1 MRHVVVGISQ
11 QEIESLNDID
21 IDKLELDDLKSDILI
36 DLYCDS
42 NKGEKMAFLID
53 LKSQSKR
60 IGVSKQD
67 IDGLFKGYE
76 IDYREALREQSNEYK
91 KKSKEI
97 NFRDLEYSEEY
108 IDYSGN
114 YYSGSWNVN
123 GSGQIVK
130 PITNPNSFETELVA
144 CSHPILPVRLYNNIQ
159 TGKEKVKLLFR
170 KGNSTWKDVVVDKSV
185 IASTNKITSLA
196 DYGIEVNSINA
207 KNLIMYL
214 ADMISYNITG
224 KGAMIETRVSTEKL
238 GWINGSF
245 LPYDSN
251 NIELDNQQ
259 QFIRCLTAI
268 NPVGNRDAWFN
279 LVRKIRN
286 SGRKEAL
293 FCIVCSLA
301 SVLINHFNA
310 LPFIFNLYGESGK
323 GKTVALMLAASVWAN
338 PDGNNY
344 IVDAKSTQ
352 TGLELTLGFLNHLPL
367 LVDDLA
373 QLKNKYD
380 DNLSEMIYALC
391 AGSSKVRAQKN
402 MELRTPSTWS
412 NVIVTNSEHP
422 MTSESM
428 SGGAINRVI
437 DVEIGDGYIF
447 EDGNAVVETIK
458 QNYGFLGKEFVEALK
473 NGGLEKV
480 KEFQKDFLQQIND
493 EAKKQGINKE
503 EKQVIPMSIILA
515 TDKLLDEEIFK
526 DGAILDFKEC
536 FGIIGTK
543 DMVSD
548 NEKAYLAILDTI
560 SANGGKF
567 WKSIQNGS
575 ICNNKVA
582 PADKNENWG
591 RLICANDDL
600 DDFIKVDII
609 KSKFDKICGEIGIPT
624 KHQLTWLEKNG
635 LLECEKGRRDKLV
648 KINGIPCRV
657 VRILLNKD
665 ETEEDEFV
673 ETEGLPFAF

>member
-1 MRHVVVGISQ
+1 MER
-11 QEIESLNDID
+11 
-21 IDKLELDDLKSDILI
+21 LEFQDLKSDILI
-36 DLYCDS
+36 DAYCDAS
-42 NKGEKMAFLID
+42 KSEKVSFLID
-53 LKSQSKR
+53 LKMQSKQL
-60 IGVSKQD
+60 GVSKQD
-67 IDGLFKGYE
+67 IDSLFKGYE
-76 IDYREALREQSNEYK
+76 LDYKEALKQQSKEYK
-91 KKSKEI
+91 LKSKEI
-97 NFRDLEYSEEY
+97 NFQDLALTEDY
-108 IDYSGN
+108 IDYAGN
-114 YYSGSWNVN
+114 YYSGSWSVN
-123 GSGQIVK
+123 NAGQIVK
-130 PITNPNSFETELVA
+130 PIVNPNSFETELVA

-170 KGNSTWKDVVVDKSV
+170 KGNSNWKEVVVDKSV

-196 DYGIEVNSINA
+196 DFGIEVNSINA

-214 ADMISYNITG
+214 ADMISRNITG

-245 LPYDSN
+245 LPYDSS

-268 NPVGNRDAWFN
+268 NPIGNRDTWFN
-279 LVRKIRN
+279 LVRKIRS

-352 TGLELTLGFLNHLPL
+352 TGLELMLGFLNHLPL

-422 MTSESM
+422 MTSETM

-447 EDGNAVVETIK
+447 HDGNAVVETIK
-458 QNYGFLGKEFVEALK
+458 QNYGFLGKEFVEVLK
-473 NGGLEKV
+473 NGGLERV
-480 KEFQKDFLQQIND
+480 KEFQKDFLQQINN
-493 EAKKQGINKE
+493 EAKKQGVNKE
-503 EKQVIPMSIILA
+503 EKQIIPMSIILA
-515 TDKLLDEEIFK
+515 TDRLLNEEIFK
-526 DGAILDFKEC
+526 DGAILDFQEC

-548 NEKAYLAILDTI
+548 NEKAYLEILDTI
-560 SANGGKF
+560 SANEGRF
-567 WKSIQNGS
+567 WKSVQNGS
-575 ICNNKVA
+575 ICNNKV
-582 PADKNENWG
+582 PPESKNESWG
-591 RLICANDDL
+591 RLISSSEECDAYV
-600 DDFIKVDII
+600 KVDII
-609 KSKFDKICGEIGIPT
+609 KSQFDKICTEIGIPT
-624 KHQLTWLEKNG
+624 RHELKWLEKNN

-657 VRILLNKD
+657 VRLLLEE
-665 ETEEDEFV
+665 ETEENEFV
-673 ETEGLPFAF
+673 TVESTPFNF

>member
-1 MRHVVVGISQ
+1 MER
-11 QEIESLNDID
+11 
-21 IDKLELDDLKSDILI
+21 LEFQDLKSDILI
-36 DLYCDS
+36 DAYCDAS
-42 NKGEKMAFLID
+42 KSEKVSFLID
-53 LKSQSKR
+53 LKMQSKQL
-60 IGVSKQD
+60 GVSKQD
-67 IDGLFKGYE
+67 IDSLFKGYE
-76 IDYREALREQSNEYK
+76 LDYKEALKQQSKEYK
-91 KKSKEI
+91 LKSKEI
-97 NFRDLEYSEEY
+97 NFQDLALTEDY
-108 IDYSGN
+108 IDYAGN
-114 YYSGSWNVN
+114 YYSGSWSVN
-123 GSGQIVK
+123 NAGQIVK
-130 PITNPNSFETELVA
+130 PIVNPNSFETELVA

-170 KGNSTWKDVVVDKSV
+170 KGNSNWKEVVVDKSV

-196 DYGIEVNSINA
+196 DFGIEVNSINA

-214 ADMISYNITG
+214 ADMISRNITG

-245 LPYDSN
+245 LPYDSS

-268 NPVGNRDAWFN
+268 NPIGNRDTWFN
-279 LVRKIRN
+279 LVRKIRS

-352 TGLELTLGFLNHLPL
+352 TGLELMLGFLNHLPL

-422 MTSESM
+422 MTSETM

-447 EDGNAVVETIK
+447 HDGNAVVETIK
-458 QNYGFLGKEFVEALK
+458 QNYGFLGKEFVEVLK
-473 NGGLEKV
+473 SGGLERV
-480 KEFQKDFLQQIND
+480 KEFQKDFLQQINN
-493 EAKKQGINKE
+493 EAKKQGVNKE
-503 EKQVIPMSIILA
+503 EKQIIPMSIILA
-515 TDKLLDEEIFK
+515 TDRLLNEEIFK
-526 DGAILDFKEC
+526 DGAILDFQEC

-548 NEKAYLAILDTI
+548 NEKAYLEILDTI
-560 SANGGKF
+560 SANEGRF
-567 WKSIQNGS
+567 WKSVQNGS
-575 ICNNKVA
+575 ICNNKV
-582 PADKNENWG
+582 PPESKNESWG
-591 RLICANDDL
+591 RLISSSEECDAYV
-600 DDFIKVDII
+600 KVDII
-609 KSKFDKICGEIGIPT
+609 KSQFDKICTEIGIPT
-624 KHQLTWLEKNG
+624 RHELKWLEKNN

-657 VRILLNKD
+657 VRLLLEE
-665 ETEEDEFV
+665 ETEENEFV
-673 ETEGLPFAF
+673 TVESTPFNF

>member
-1 MRHVVVGISQ
+1 MER
-11 QEIESLNDID
+11 
-21 IDKLELDDLKSDILI
+21 LEFQDLKSDILI
-36 DLYCDS
+36 DAYCDAS
-42 NKGEKMAFLID
+42 KSEKVSFLIN
-53 LKSQSKR
+53 LKMQSKQL
-60 IGVSKQD
+60 GVSKQD
-67 IDGLFKGYE
+67 IDSLFKGYE
-76 IDYREALREQSNEYK
+76 LDYKEALKQQSKEYK
-91 KKSKEI
+91 LKSKEI
-97 NFRDLEYSEEY
+97 NFQDLALTE
-108 IDYSGN
+108 DYVDYAGN

-123 GSGQIVK
+123 DAGQIVK
-130 PITNPNSFETELVA
+130 PIVNPNSFETELVA

-170 KGNSTWKDVVVDKSV
+170 KGNSNWKEVVVDKSV

-214 ADMISYNITG
+214 ADMISRNITG

-245 LPYDSN
+245 LPYDSS

-259 QFIRCLTAI
+259 QFLRCLTAI
-268 NPVGNRDAWFN
+268 NPVGNRDTWFN

-422 MTSESM
+422 MTSETM

-447 EDGNAVVETIK
+447 SDGNAVVETIK
-458 QNYGFLGKEFVEALK
+458 QNYGFLGKEFVEVLK

-503 EKQVIPMSIILA
+503 EKQIIPMSIILA
-515 TDKLLDEEIFK
+515 TDRLLNDEIFK
-526 DGAILDFKEC
+526 DGAILDFQEC

-548 NEKAYLAILDTI
+548 NEKAYLEILDTI
-560 SANGGKF
+560 SANEGRF
-567 WKSIQNGS
+567 WKSVQNGS
-575 ICNNKVA
+575 ICSNKVA
-582 PADKNENWG
+582 PESKNESWG
-591 RLICANDDL
+591 RLISSSEECDTY
-600 DDFIKVDII
+600 IKVDII
-609 KSKFDKICGEIGIPT
+609 KSQFDKICTEIGIPT
-624 KHQLTWLEKNG
+624 RHELKWLEKNS

-657 VRILLNKD
+657 VRILLEKEETD
-665 ETEEDEFV
+665 ENEFV
-673 ETEGLPFAF
+673 TTEGTPFNF

>member
-1 MRHVVVGISQ
+1 MVVGISQ
-11 QEIESLNDID
+11 QEIECLNDID
-21 IDKLELDDLKSDILI
+21 MERLEFQDLKSDILI
-36 DLYCDS
+36 DAYCDAS
-42 NKGEKMAFLID
+42 KSEKVSFLID
-53 LKSQSKR
+53 LKMQSKQL
-60 IGVSKQD
+60 GVSKQD
-67 IDGLFKGYE
+67 IDSLFKGYE
-76 IDYREALREQSNEYK
+76 LDYKEALKQQSKEYK
-91 KKSKEI
+91 LKSKEI
-97 NFRDLEYSEEY
+97 NFQDLALTEDY
-108 IDYSGN
+108 IDYAGN
-114 YYSGSWNVN
+114 YYSGSWSVN
-123 GSGQIVK
+123 NAGQIVK
-130 PITNPNSFETELVA
+130 PIVNPNSFETELVA

-170 KGNSTWKDVVVDKSV
+170 KGNSNWKEVVVDKSV

-196 DYGIEVNSINA
+196 DFGIEVNSINA

-214 ADMISYNITG
+214 ADMISRNITG

-245 LPYDSN
+245 LPYDSS

-268 NPVGNRDAWFN
+268 NPIGNRDTWFN
-279 LVRKIRN
+279 LVRKIRS

-352 TGLELTLGFLNHLPL
+352 TGLELMLGFLNHLPL

-422 MTSESM
+422 MTSETM
-428 SGGAINRVI
+428 SGGAINRVV
-437 DVEIGDGYIF
+437 DVEIGEGYIF
-447 EDGNAVVETIK
+447 AGGNAVV
-458 QNYGFLGKEFVEALK
+458 A
-473 NGGLEKV
+473 
-480 KEFQKDFLQQIND
+480 DD
-493 EAKKQGINKE
+493 
-503 EKQVIPMSIILA
+503 
-515 TDKLLDEEIFK
+515 
-526 DGAILDFKEC
+526 
-536 FGIIGTK
+536 
-543 DMVSD
+543 
-548 NEKAYLAILDTI
+548 YL
-560 SANGGKF
+560 S
-567 WKSIQNGS
+567 S
-575 ICNNKVA
+575 
-582 PADKNENWG
+582 
-591 RLICANDDL
+591 
-600 DDFIKVDII
+600 
-609 KSKFDKICGEIGIPT
+609 
-624 KHQLTWLEKNG
+624 
-635 LLECEKGRRDKLV
+635 
-648 KINGIPCRV
+648 
-657 VRILLNKD
+657 
-665 ETEEDEFV
+665 
-673 ETEGLPFAF
+673 

>member
-1 MRHVVVGISQ
+1 M
-11 QEIESLNDID
+11 NDID
-21 IDKLELDDLKSDILI
+21 MERLEFQDLKSDILI
-36 DLYCDS
+36 DAYCDAS
-42 NKGEKMAFLID
+42 KSEKVSFLID
-53 LKSQSKR
+53 LKMQSKQL
-60 IGVSKQD
+60 GVSKQD
-67 IDGLFKGYE
+67 IDSLFKGYE
-76 IDYREALREQSNEYK
+76 LDYKEALKQQSKEYK
-91 KKSKEI
+91 LKSKEI
-97 NFRDLEYSEEY
+97 NFQDLALTEDY
-108 IDYSGN
+108 IDYAGN
-114 YYSGSWNVN
+114 YYSGSWSVN
-123 GSGQIVK
+123 NAGQIVK
-130 PITNPNSFETELVA
+130 PIVNPNSFETELVA

-170 KGNSTWKDVVVDKSV
+170 KGNSNWKEVVVDKSV

-196 DYGIEVNSINA
+196 DFGIEVNSINA

-214 ADMISYNITG
+214 ADMISRNITG

-245 LPYDSN
+245 LPYDSS

-268 NPVGNRDAWFN
+268 NPIGNRDTWFN
-279 LVRKIRN
+279 LVRKIRS

-352 TGLELTLGFLNHLPL
+352 TGLELMLGFLNHLPL

-422 MTSESM
+422 MTSETM

-447 EDGNAVVETIK
+447 HDGNAVVETIK
-458 QNYGFLGKEFVEALK
+458 QNYGFLGKEFVEVLK
-473 NGGLEKV
+473 SGGLERV
-480 KEFQKDFLQQIND
+480 KEFQKDFLQQINN
-493 EAKKQGINKE
+493 EAKKQGVNKE
-503 EKQVIPMSIILA
+503 EKQIIPMSIILA
-515 TDKLLDEEIFK
+515 TDRLLNEEIFK
-526 DGAILDFKEC
+526 DGAILDFQEC

-548 NEKAYLAILDTI
+548 NEKAYLEILDTI
-560 SANGGKF
+560 SANEGRF
-567 WKSIQNGS
+567 WKSVQNGS
-575 ICNNKVA
+575 ICNNKI
-582 PADKNENWG
+582 PPESKNESWG
-591 RLICANDDL
+591 RLISSSEECDAYV
-600 DDFIKVDII
+600 KVDII
-609 KSKFDKICGEIGIPT
+609 KSQFDKICTEIGIPT
-624 KHQLTWLEKNG
+624 RHELKWLEKNN

-657 VRILLNKD
+657 VRLLLEE
-665 ETEEDEFV
+665 ETEENEFV
-673 ETEGLPFAF
+673 AVESTPFNF

>member
-1 MRHVVVGISQ
+1 MAR
-11 QEIESLNDID
+11 
-21 IDKLELDDLKSDILI
+21 LEFQDLKSDILI
-36 DLYCDS
+36 DAYCDAS
-42 NKGEKMAFLID
+42 KSEKVSFLID
-53 LKSQSKR
+53 LKMQSR
-60 IGVSKQD
+60 QLGISKQD

-76 IDYREALREQSNEYK
+76 LDYKEALKQQSKEYK
-91 KKSKEI
+91 LKSKEI
-97 NFRDLEYSEEY
+97 NFHDLALTEEY
-108 IDYSGN
+108 VDYSGS

-123 GSGQIVK
+123 DAGQIVK
-130 PITNPNSFETELVA
+130 PIVNPNSFETELVA
-144 CSHPILPVRLYNNIQ
+144 CPHPILPVRLYNNIQ

-170 KGNSTWKDVVVDKSV
+170 KGNSNWKEVVVDKSV

-214 ADMISYNITG
+214 ADMISRNITG

-245 LPYDSN
+245 LPYDSS

-259 QFIRCLTAI
+259 QFLRCLTAI
-268 NPVGNRDAWFN
+268 NPVGNRDTWFN

-422 MTSESM
+422 MTSETM

-447 EDGNAVVETIK
+447 NDGNAVVETIK
-458 QNYGFLGKEFVEALK
+458 QNYGFLGKEFVEVLK

-503 EKQVIPMSIILA
+503 EKQIIPMSIILA
-515 TDKLLDEEIFK
+515 TDRLLNDEIFK
-526 DGAILDFKEC
+526 DGAILDFQEC

-548 NEKAYLAILDTI
+548 NEKAYLEILDTI
-560 SANGGKF
+560 SANEGRF
-567 WKSIQNGS
+567 WKSVQNGS
-575 ICNNKVA
+575 ICSNKVA
-582 PADKNENWG
+582 PESKNESWG
-591 RLICANDDL
+591 RLISSSEECDTY
-600 DDFIKVDII
+600 IKVDII
-609 KSKFDKICGEIGIPT
+609 KSQFDKICTEIGIPT
-624 KHQLTWLEKNG
+624 RHELKWLEKNN

-657 VRILLNKD
+657 VRILLEKEETD
-665 ETEEDEFV
+665 ENEFV
-673 ETEGLPFAF
+673 TTEGTPFNF

>member
-1 MRHVVVGISQ
+1 M
-11 QEIESLNDID
+11 
-21 IDKLELDDLKSDILI
+21 LEFQDLKSDILI
-36 DLYCDS
+36 DAYCDAS
-42 NKGEKMAFLID
+42 KSEKVSFLID
-53 LKSQSKR
+53 LKMQNKQL
-60 IGVSKQD
+60 GVSKQD
-67 IDGLFKGYE
+67 IDSLFKGYE
-76 IDYREALREQSNEYK
+76 LDYKEALKQQSKEYK
-91 KKSKEI
+91 LKSKEI
-97 NFRDLEYSEEY
+97 NFQDLALTEDY
-108 IDYSGN
+108 IDYAGN
-114 YYSGSWNVN
+114 YYSGSWSVN
-123 GSGQIVK
+123 DAGQIVK
-130 PITNPNSFETELVA
+130 PIVNPNSFETELVA

-170 KGNSTWKDVVVDKSV
+170 KGNSNWKEVVVDKSV

-196 DYGIEVNSINA
+196 DFGIEVNSINA

-214 ADMISYNITG
+214 ADMISRNITG

-245 LPYDSN
+245 LPYDSS

-268 NPVGNRDAWFN
+268 NPIGNRDTWFN
-279 LVRKIRN
+279 LVRKIRS

-352 TGLELTLGFLNHLPL
+352 TGLELMLGFLNHLPL

-422 MTSESM
+422 MTSETM

-447 EDGNAVVETIK
+447 HDGNAVVETIK
-458 QNYGFLGKEFVEALK
+458 QNYGFLGKEFVEVLK
-473 NGGLEKV
+473 NGGLERV
-480 KEFQKDFLQQIND
+480 KEFQKDFLQQINN
-493 EAKKQGINKE
+493 EAKKQGVNKE
-503 EKQVIPMSIILA
+503 EKQIIPMSIILA
-515 TDKLLDEEIFK
+515 TDRLLNEEIFK
-526 DGAILDFKEC
+526 DGAILDFQEC

-548 NEKAYLAILDTI
+548 NEKAYLEILDTI
-560 SANGGKF
+560 SANEGRF
-567 WKSIQNGS
+567 WKSVQNGS
-575 ICNNKVA
+575 ICNNKV
-582 PADKNENWG
+582 PPESKNESWG
-591 RLICANDDL
+591 RLISNSEECDAYV
-600 DDFIKVDII
+600 KVDII
-609 KSKFDKICGEIGIPT
+609 KSQFDKICTEVGIPT
-624 KHQLTWLEKNG
+624 RHELKWLEKNN

-657 VRILLNKD
+657 VRLLLEE
-665 ETEEDEFV
+665 ETEENEFV
-673 ETEGLPFAF
+673 AAESAPFNF

>member
-1 MRHVVVGISQ
+1 MAR
-11 QEIESLNDID
+11 
-21 IDKLELDDLKSDILI
+21 LEFQDLKSDILI
-36 DLYCDS
+36 DAYCDAS
-42 NKGEKMAFLID
+42 KSEKVSFLID
-53 LKSQSKR
+53 LKMQSR
-60 IGVSKQD
+60 QLGISKQD

-76 IDYREALREQSNEYK
+76 LDYKEALKQQSKEYK
-91 KKSKEI
+91 LKSKEI
-97 NFRDLEYSEEY
+97 NFQDLALTEDYV
-108 IDYSGN
+108 DYSGS
-114 YYSGSWNVN
+114 YYSGSWNIN
-123 GSGQIVK
+123 DAGQIVK
-130 PITNPNSFETELVA
+130 PIVNPNSFETELVA
-144 CSHPILPVRLYNNIQ
+144 CPHPILPVRLYNNIQ

-170 KGNSTWKDVVVDKSV
+170 KGNSNWKEVVVDKSV

-214 ADMISYNITG
+214 ADMISRNITG

-245 LPYDSN
+245 LPYDSS

-259 QFIRCLTAI
+259 QFLRCLTAI
-268 NPVGNRDAWFN
+268 NPVGNRDIWFN

-422 MTSESM
+422 MTSETM

-447 EDGNAVVETIK
+447 SDGNAVVETIK
-458 QNYGFLGKEFVEALK
+458 QNYGFLGKEFVEVLK

-493 EAKKQGINKE
+493 EAKRQGINKE
-503 EKQVIPMSIILA
+503 EKQIIPMSIILA
-515 TDKLLDEEIFK
+515 TDRLLNDEIFK
-526 DGAILDFKEC
+526 DGAILDFQEC

-548 NEKAYLAILDTI
+548 NEKAYLEILDTI
-560 SANGGKF
+560 SANEGRF
-567 WKSIQNGS
+567 WKSVQNGS

-582 PADKNENWG
+582 PESKNESWG
-591 RLICANDDL
+591 RLISSSEECDTY
-600 DDFIKVDII
+600 IKVDII
-609 KSKFDKICGEIGIPT
+609 KSQFDKICTEIGIPT
-624 KHQLTWLEKNG
+624 RHELKWLEKNN

-657 VRILLNKD
+657 VRILLEKEETD
-665 ETEEDEFV
+665 ENEFV
-673 ETEGLPFAF
+673 TTEGTPFNF

>member
-1 MRHVVVGISQ
+1 M
-11 QEIESLNDID
+11 
-21 IDKLELDDLKSDILI
+21 LEFQDLKSDILI
-36 DLYCDS
+36 DAYCDAS
-42 NKGEKMAFLID
+42 KSEKVSFLID
-53 LKSQSKR
+53 LKMQSKQL
-60 IGVSKQD
+60 GVSKQD
-67 IDGLFKGYE
+67 IDSLFKGYE
-76 IDYREALREQSNEYK
+76 LDYKEALKQQSKEYK
-91 KKSKEI
+91 LKSKEI
-97 NFRDLEYSEEY
+97 NFQDLALTEDY
-108 IDYSGN
+108 IDYAGN
-114 YYSGSWNVN
+114 YYSGSWSVN
-123 GSGQIVK
+123 DAGQIVK
-130 PITNPNSFETELVA
+130 PIVNPNSFETELVA

-170 KGNSTWKDVVVDKSV
+170 KGNSNWKEVVVDKSV

-196 DYGIEVNSINA
+196 DFGIEVNSINA

-214 ADMISYNITG
+214 ADMISRNITG

-245 LPYDSN
+245 LPYDSS

-268 NPVGNRDAWFN
+268 NSIGNRDAWFN
-279 LVRKIRN
+279 LVRKIRS

-380 DNLSEMIYALC
+380 DNLSKMIYALC

-422 MTSESM
+422 MTSETM

-447 EDGNAVVETIK
+447 HDGNSVVEIIK
-458 QNYGFLGKEFVEALK
+458 QNYGFLGKEFVEVLK
-473 NGGLEKV
+473 NGGLERV
-480 KEFQKDFLQQIND
+480 KEFQKDFLQQINN
-493 EAKKQGINKE
+493 EAKKQGVNKE
-503 EKQVIPMSIILA
+503 EKQIIPMSIILA
-515 TDKLLDEEIFK
+515 TDRLLNEEIFK
-526 DGAILDFKEC
+526 DGAILDFQEC

-543 DMVSD
+543 DLVSD
-548 NEKAYLAILDTI
+548 NEKAYLEILDTI
-560 SANGGKF
+560 SANEGRF

-575 ICNNKVA
+575 ICNNKV
-582 PADKNENWG
+582 PPESKNESWG
-591 RLICANDDL
+591 RLISNSEECDAYV
-600 DDFIKVDII
+600 KVDII
-609 KSKFDKICGEIGIPT
+609 KSQFDKICTEIGIPT
-624 KHQLTWLEKNG
+624 RHELKWLEKNN

-657 VRILLNKD
+657 VRLLLEE
-665 ETEEDEFV
+665 ETEENEFV
-673 ETEGLPFAF
+673 AAESTPFNF

>member
-1 MRHVVVGISQ
+1 M
-11 QEIESLNDID
+11 NDID
-21 IDKLELDDLKSDILI
+21 MERLEFQDLKSDILI
-36 DLYCDS
+36 DAYCDAS
-42 NKGEKMAFLID
+42 KSEKVSFLID
-53 LKSQSKR
+53 LKTQSKR
-60 IGVSKQD
+60 LGVSKQD

-76 IDYREALREQSNEYK
+76 LDYKEALKQQSKEYK
-91 KKSKEI
+91 LKSKEI
-97 NFRDLEYSEEY
+97 NFQDLALTEDYV
-108 IDYSGN
+108 DYSGS
-114 YYSGSWNVN
+114 YYSGSWNIN
-123 GSGQIVK
+123 DAGQIVK
-130 PITNPNSFETELVA
+130 PIVNPNSFETELVA
-144 CSHPILPVRLYNNIQ
+144 CPHPILPVRLYNNIQ

-170 KGNSTWKDVVVDKSV
+170 KGNSNWKEVVVDKSV

-214 ADMISYNITG
+214 ADMISRNITG

-245 LPYDSN
+245 LPYDSS

-259 QFIRCLTAI
+259 QFLRCLTAI
-268 NPVGNRDAWFN
+268 NPVGNRDTWFN

-422 MTSESM
+422 MTSETM

-447 EDGNAVVETIK
+447 NDGNAVVETIK
-458 QNYGFLGKEFVEALK
+458 QNYGFLGKEFVEILK

-515 TDKLLDEEIFK
+515 TDKLLDKEIFK
-526 DGAILDFKEC
+526 DGAILDFQEC

-548 NEKAYLAILDTI
+548 NEKAYLEILDTI
-560 SANGGKF
+560 SANEGRF
-567 WKSIQNGS
+567 WKSVQNGS
-575 ICNNKVA
+575 ICNNKV
-582 PADKNENWG
+582 PPESKNESWG
-591 RLICANDDL
+591 RLISSSEECDTY
-600 DDFIKVDII
+600 IKVDII
-609 KSKFDKICGEIGIPT
+609 KSQFDKICTEIGIPT
-624 KHQLTWLEKNG
+624 RHELKWLEKNN

-657 VRILLNKD
+657 VRILLGKEETD
-665 ETEEDEFV
+665 ENEFV
-673 ETEGLPFAF
+673 TTEGTPFNF